1 MFLNKI
7 NNKSIKTNNK
17 FNNTNRIFK
26 TNKILKLIKINNLNK
41 GFKTNNFMIKNHNL
55 DRIQKIIYNK
65 YNNNNKI

>member
-65 YNNNNKI
+65 YNNNIKI

>member
-7 NNKSIKTNNK
+7 NNKSIKNNNK

-41 GFKTNNFMIKNHNL
+41 GFKTNNFMIRNHNL

-65 YNNNNKI
+65 YNNSIKV

>member
-41 GFKTNNFMIKNHNL
+41 GFKTNNFMIRNHNL

-65 YNNNNKI
+65 YNNSIKV